1 MSESCCSISYRP
13 PATRSCPIS
22 DSRSKPVAWSTV
34 AALAAGSVPRRQ
46 YFWLC
51 EDSDCDVV
59 YFGEEGTLLGTSDVR
74 VIPSFKGSP
83 SQNDL
88 VCYCF
93 LYRRQ
98 DIEDELKASGDTT
111 IFDRIT
117 AEVKAENCACEVRN
131 PSGQCCLGDV
141 RKAIKESREKLR
153 IRKIPS

>member
-1 MSESCCSISYRP
+1 MNEACCSTSHSP
-13 PATRSCPIS
+13 PDTRCCPVS
-22 DSRSKPVAWSTV
+22 EFRSKPVEWSTV
-34 AALAAGSVPRRQ
+34 AAVTAGPVPPRQ

-59 YFGEEGTLLGTSDVR
+59 YFGEDGTLLGTSDVR

-83 SQNDL
+83 SLNDL

-93 LYRRQ
+93 LYSRQ

-117 AEVKAENCACEVRN
+117 AEVKAGNCACEVRN
-131 PSGQCCLGDV
+131 PSGKCCLGAV
-141 RKAIKESREKLR
+141 KRAIQETREKLQMR
-153 IRKIPS
+153 QET

>member
-59 YFGEEGTLLGTSDVR
+59 YFGEDGTLLGTSDVR
-74 VIPSFKGSP
+74 TIPNFKGSP

-93 LYRRQ
+93 LYTRK
-98 DIEDELKASGDTT
+98 DIEDALLVSADTT
-111 IFDRIT
+111 IFDQIT
-117 AEVKAENCACEVRN
+117 AEVKAGNCACEVRN
-131 PSGQCCLGDV
+131 PSGNCCLGDV
-141 RKAIKESREKLR
+141 KKVIQETRENLKMR
-153 IRKIPS
+153 QGV

>member
-1 MSESCCSISYRP
+1 MSESCCATSHRP
-13 PATRSCPIS
+13 LATRSCPVS
-22 DSRSKPVAWSTV
+22 DFRSKPVEWLTV
-34 AALAAGSVPRRQ
+34 AALASRCVPRRQ

-59 YFGEEGTLLGTSDVR
+59 YFGEDGTLLGTSDVR

-83 SQNDL
+83 SPNDL

-111 IFDRIT
+111 IFERIT
-117 AEVKAENCACEVRN
+117 VELKAGSCACEVRN
-131 PSGQCCLGDV
+131 PSGKCCLGGV
-141 RKAIKESREKLR
+141 KRAIQKTREKLQMR
-153 IRKIPS
+153 QET

>member
-1 MSESCCSISYRP
+1 MSESCCSTSHRP
-13 PATRSCPIS
+13 PATRPCPVS
-22 DSRSKPVAWSTV
+22 DFRSKPVEWSTV
-34 AALAAGSVPRRQ
+34 AALAARCVPRRQ

-59 YFGEEGTLLGTSDVR
+59 YFGEDGTLLGTSDVR

-83 SQNDL
+83 SPKDL

-93 LYRRQ
+93 LYSRQ

-117 AEVKAENCACEVRN
+117 AEVKAGNCACEVRN
-131 PSGQCCLGDV
+131 PSGKCCLGGV
-141 RKAIKESREKLR
+141 KRAIQETREELQMR
-153 IRKIPS
+153 QET

>member
-1 MSESCCSISYRP
+1 MSESCCSTSHRP
-13 PATRSCPIS
+13 LATRSCPVS
-22 DSRSKPVAWSTV
+22 DFRSTPVEWSTV

-46 YFWLC
+46 TFWLC

-59 YFGEEGTLLGTSDVR
+59 YFGEDGTLLGTRDVR

-93 LYRRQ
+93 LYSRQ
-98 DIEDELKASGDTT
+98 DIEDELKASGETT
-111 IFDRIT
+111 IFERIS

-131 PSGQCCLGDV
+131 PSGKCCLGVV
-141 RKAIKESREKLR
+141 RKASRGVHEK
-153 IRKIPS
+153 SN

>member
-1 MSESCCSISYRP
+1 MSESCCSTSYRLP
-13 PATRSCPIS
+13 VTRSCPVS
-22 DSRSKPVAWSTV
+22 DFRSKPVEWSTV

-59 YFGEEGTLLGTSDVR
+59 YFGEDGTLLGPSDVR

-93 LYRRQ
+93 LHSRQ

-131 PSGQCCLGDV
+131 PSGQCCLGAV
-141 RKAIKESREKLR
+141 KEAIQESRENLQMRQKT
-153 IRKIPS
+153 

>member
-1 MSESCCSISYRP
+1 MSDSCCSTSQRP
-13 PATRSCPIS
+13 PATRSCPVS
-22 DSRSKPVAWSTV
+22 NFRGKPVEWSTV
-34 AALAAGSVPRRQ
+34 AALAAGPVPPRQ

-59 YFGEEGTLLGTSDVR
+59 YFGEDGTLLGTSDVR

-88 VCYCF
+88 VCYCS
-93 LYRRQ
+93 LYCRQ
-98 DIEDELKASGDTT
+98 DIENELNTSGDTT

-131 PSGQCCLGDV
+131 PSGKCCLGTV
-141 RKAIKESREKLR
+141 KRTIQETREKLQ
-153 IRKIPS
+153 IMQ

>member
-1 MSESCCSISYRP
+1 MSESCCSTSHRP
-13 PATRSCPIS
+13 PATRSCPVS
-22 DSRSKPVAWSTV
+22 DFRSKPVEWSTV
-34 AALAAGSVPRRQ
+34 AALAARRVPPRQ

-59 YFGEEGTLLGTSDVR
+59 YFGEDGTLLGTGDVR

-83 SQNDL
+83 SPNDL

-93 LYRRQ
+93 LYSRQ

-117 AEVKAENCACEVRN
+117 AEVKAGNCACEVRN
-131 PSGQCCLGDV
+131 PSGKCCLGGV
-141 RKAIKESREKLR
+141 KRAIQETREELQMR
-153 IRKIPS
+153 QET